1 MATFFSLKRL
11 ASIILS
17 GLKVSG
23 LKLKGRPLGTGQA
36 AEVYNRLEL
45 LRFPE
50 LSALRRSSIATCT
63 EHSRLEYRTS
73 TGRLS
78 VCVDSSGFHSHRPR
92 IKLLGNYA
100 TPQRGMSL

>member
-23 LKLKGRPLGTGQA
+23 LKLKGRPPGTGQA

-45 LRFPE
+45 LRSPE
-50 LSALRRSSIATCT
+50 LSALRRSSIAPCT
-63 EHSRLEYRTS
+63 EHSHLEYRTS
-73 TGRLS
+73 TGRFS
-78 VCVDSSGFHSHRPR
+78 VCVDSSRFHSHRRR
-92 IKLLGNYA
+92 IKLLGSHA
-100 TPQRGMSL
+100 PPERGMSL